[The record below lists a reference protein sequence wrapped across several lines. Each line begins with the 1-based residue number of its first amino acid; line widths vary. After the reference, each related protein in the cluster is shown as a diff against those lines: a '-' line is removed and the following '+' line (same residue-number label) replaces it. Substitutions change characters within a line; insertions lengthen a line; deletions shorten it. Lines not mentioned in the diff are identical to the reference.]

1 MKKLVL
7 ISLLLLSVLAC
18 KKKEFSP
25 EGPTDMRIRNISD
38 LTFEEVI
45 VRTSEKPED
54 IDTLGTIA
62 KSTTSDY
69 FRFTKAY
76 PKAEISAQIN
86 IGGSLVKFTTGPV
99 NYTYLTYIGRG
110 RMTFEVYIS
119 NVNNRELT
127 ISNVILDEAL
137 VLK

>member
-1 MKKLVL
+1 MKKLVTVFL
-7 ISLLLLSVLAC
+7 ILLSLLAC

-25 EGPTDMRIRNISD
+25 EGPTDVRIRNISD

-45 VRTSEKPED
+45 VKTSEKPED

-62 KSTTSDY
+62 QASISDY

-76 PKAEISAQIN
+76 PKAVISAKIN
-86 IGGSLVKFTTGPV
+86 TGGSLVKFSTGTV
-99 NYTYLTYIGRG
+99 DFTYMQYIGRD
-110 RMTFEVYIS
+110 RITFVVYIS
-119 NVNNRELT
+119 NINKRELT
-127 ISNVILDEAL
+127 IDDVILEEEL